1 MAARSSQSNSN
12 AMLYSLITF
21 VGLFVI
27 ATVCAVIFYVKSEE
41 YRTQLETL
49 RTDTDRI
56 ATAAERAAMGRI
68 VGKSESGKSYMAKMQ
83 SLLDTLYQAITGLE
97 PSAEV
102 PADVKVNTAIMQ
114 INNAIAA
121 LGSDANPALG
131 AQGIAL
137 VNMIKDLKEKLE
149 GSRTQVAQLG
159 DALSAL
165 QDEFDML
172 QTQMQQRQNLFL
184 NELETS
190 QSLIDQIRAEYN
202 ALREQMD
209 KATEEQI
216 ATYRERLENE
226 QARLRARQLELQEL
240 EQKLQETESMLQE
253 ALAKLEGI
261 KPRPDVEVAAYRP
274 DAKIIRVDLQNELV
288 TLDIGTKDR
297 VYPGL
302 TFAIYQSNVPIP
314 EDGKGKAEIEVFQ
327 VGQQVSV
334 ARIVTWDK
342 RNPVVPDDLVVNLIW
357 DPKMNNKFVIVGD
370 FDTTGD
376 GRIDPKGVDHVKD
389 LIERWGGIIQDDI
402 TIDTDFVIVGIEPT
416 IPERPTADELDAD
429 PTAFQRYENAM
440 QRARKYNEMLTKA
453 EKLRVPVFNYERFLY
468 LIGYNTLAAR
478 MGIN

>member
-56 ATAAERAAMGRI
+56 ATAAERAAMSRI

-137 VNMIKDLKEKLE
+137 VNMIKDIKEKLE

-376 GRIDPKGVDHVKD
+376 GRIDPKGADHVKD

>member
-56 ATAAERAAMGRI
+56 ATAAERAAMSRI

>member
-149 GSRTQVAQLG
+149 GNRTQVAQLG